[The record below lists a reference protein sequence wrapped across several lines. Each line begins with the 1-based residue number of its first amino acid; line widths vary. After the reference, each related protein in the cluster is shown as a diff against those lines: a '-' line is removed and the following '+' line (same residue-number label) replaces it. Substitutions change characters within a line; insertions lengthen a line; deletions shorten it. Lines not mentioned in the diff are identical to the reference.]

1 MTRLMGVD
9 IPAILH
15 KSLSPRLL
23 PGKLFVEQ
31 TSARDPN
38 NPTAGPIHATPI
50 EHTFRGMF
58 ASYDDKEIDGNL
70 VQKED
75 RKVLMTAKSL
85 RPAIV
90 PAHGMKVSVSGTP
103 GLWRIE
109 RVKMDP
115 ATATY
120 TCQARK

>member
-1 MTRLMGVD
+1 MAKLMGVD

-15 KSLSPRLL
+15 KTLSPRLL

-31 TSARDPN
+31 TAVRDPDD
-38 NPTAGPIHATPI
+38 PTAGPVHSAPA
-50 EHTFRGMF
+50 EHTFRGMI

-75 RKVLMTAKSL
+75 RKVLMTAKSIS
-85 RPAIV
+85 PAIV
-90 PAHGMKVSVSGTP
+90 PATGMKVSVSGTP